1 MKGAEEM
8 IDMSKAVQSGDQ
20 SAKVA
25 LDRILKAKDA
35 LDNAQ
40 RARKDAKA
48 EALADQKAAKEEVDN
63 IIGEARIALG
73 TGDDGAKLEILI
85 RCWDAYKQALF
96 DGAERVKGLA
106 DEEDAAETEFEEALA
121 ASKQAEL
128 AF

>member
-1 MKGAEEM
+1 MTKKVET
-8 IDMSKAVQSGDQ
+8 SGET

-48 EALADQKAAKEEVDN
+48 EALSDQKAAKEEVDN
-63 IIGEARIALG
+63 AIGEARSAVG
-73 TGDDGAKLEILI
+73 TEDAGAKLEVLI
-85 RCWDAYKQALF
+85 RCWDAYKQALA
-96 DGAERVKGLA
+96 DGSEKVKELTEA
-106 DEEDAAETEFEEALA
+106 EDAAETEFEEALA

>member
-1 MKGAEEM
+1 MVKLET
-8 IDMSKAVQSGDQ
+8 SGEH
-20 SAKVA
+20 SAKQA

-48 EALADQKAAKEEVDN
+48 EALADSKAAKEEVDN
-63 IIGEARIALG
+63 IIGEARVALG
-73 TGDDGAKLEILI
+73 TGDDGAKLAIVI
-85 RCWDAYKQALF
+85 RCWDAYKQALS
-96 DGAERVKGLA
+96 DGAERVKGLT
-106 DEEDAAETEFEEALA
+106 DEEDTAKTEFEEALA

>member
-1 MKGAEEM
+1 MTKKVVET
-8 IDMSKAVQSGDQ
+8 SGEA
-20 SAKVA
+20 SAKAA
-25 LDRILKAKDA
+25 LERILKAKDA

-48 EALADQKAAKEEVDN
+48 EALRDSKEAREEVDN
-63 IIGEARIALG
+63 AIGEARSAVG
-73 TGDDGAKLEILI
+73 TEDAGQKLEVLI
-85 RCWDAYKQALF
+85 RCWDAYKQALA